1 MSDNHDHVSPEPLID
16 SKQVV
21 TILTDCLFT
30 EEELVEGVLSEDADA
45 VIANGILFN
54 YAFHPQRLESHR
66 EEVEQMLCNLPLA
79 FRPSAVGGGG
89 GWTFLNACQDANDVQ
104 WTGEHRVME
113 ILFCLGIALG
123 VAEWSLPRDLWEALP
138 GGMPYVAV
146 KV

>member
-79 FRPSAVGGGG
+79 FRPLATRRASVGAQRSA
-89 GWTFLNACQDANDVQ
+89 
-104 WTGEHRVME
+104 
-113 ILFCLGIALG
+113 
-123 VAEWSLPRDLWEALP
+123 PRRTRPRRSAKT
-138 GGMPYVAV
+138 YVRTS
-146 KV
+146 